1 MIDFMIFHVQRP
13 LSHTKWTFQKQFR
26 CADAQCDSQVTHRAS
41 LASLKK
47 LSSESNNGG
56 REDCWPLKARLC
68 VASGAFF
75 CHVLR
80 IIPSEFDEDPNKPSL
95 GIKERASVIGMSVI
109 IMSAEHDWSIDFS
122 S

>member
-1 MIDFMIFHVQRP
+1 MTEEQI
-13 LSHTKWTFQKQFR
+13 LSHGRFHDFSCLETVSAPQMDVSEAILLCWRTMR
-26 CADAQCDSQVTHRAS
+26 LAMTHRAP

-75 CHVLR
+75 CHVRR
-80 IIPSEFDEDPNKPSL
+80 IHMSEFDEDLK
-95 GIKERASVIGMSVI
+95 
-109 IMSAEHDWSIDFS
+109 
-122 S
+122 

>member
-1 MIDFMIFHVQRP
+1 M
-13 LSHTKWTFQKQFR
+13 QFR
-26 CADAQCDSQVTHRAS
+26 CACAQCDSQVIHRAS

-56 REDCWPLKARLC
+56 REDCCPLKARLC

-80 IIPSEFDEDPNKPSL
+80 ILLSEFDETQNKPSL
-95 GIKERASVIGMSVI
+95 GTKERFHVNAMSVV
-109 IMSAEHDWSIDFS
+109 IMSAEHDWRIGFFS
-122 S
+122 

>member
-1 MIDFMIFHVQRP
+1 MFRALAHP
-13 LSHTKWTFQKQFR
+13 KWTFQKQFR
-26 CADAQCDSQVTHRAS
+26 CAGAQCDSQVTHRAS

-47 LSSESNNGG
+47 PSSESNNGG

-80 IIPSEFDEDPNKPSL
+80 ILLSEFDEDPNKPSL
-95 GIKERASVIGMSVI
+95 GIEERSCVNAMSVV
-109 IMSAEHDWSIDFS
+109 IMSAEHDCDEGFVS
-122 S
+122 

>member
-1 MIDFMIFHVQRP
+1 MLAHNGCSDM
-13 LSHTKWTFQKQFR
+13 
-26 CADAQCDSQVTHRAS
+26 AHRAS

-68 VASGAFF
+68 VVSGAFF

-80 IIPSEFDEDPNKPSL
+80 ILLSEFNEDLKEPSL
-95 GIKERASVIGMSVI
+95 GIKERYCVIGMFVI
-109 IMSAEHDWSIDFS
+109 IMSAEHDCRKDFIT
-122 S
+122 